1 MKSDMSF
8 FLIAFMFLFTNC
20 GDNKAASTQEIAA
33 SNSGKENETEP
44 SSASSTSQHGIVGE
58 WEQQYTCF
66 DKNGNY
72 KLEPEEKKSSDTR
85 LGFNWFRF
93 NADGSCLRDKDV
105 QFKGTYTIQEKNGNK
120 KLVIEGGDNLKYSI
134 EELNDKELVLGA
146 DGAFIVFKRVN

>member
-1 MKSDMSF
+1 MKTRV
-8 FLIAFMFLFTNC
+8 IAFLTVIIFFVTNC
-20 GDNKAASTQEIAA
+20 GNNKATTTETDSADNTTAKKDETSTAETTISA
-33 SNSGKENETEP
+33 NS
-44 SSASSTSQHGIVGE
+44 IVGE

-72 KLEPEEKKSSDTR
+72 KLEPEEKNPSGTR

-120 KLVIEGGDNLKYSI
+120 KLLIEGGDNLNYFI
-134 EELNDKELVLGA
+134 TELTEKELILGK
-146 DGAFIVFKRVN
+146 DGVFIVFKRIR